1 MRLSSEPMS
10 RAAGIGSTA
19 TPEARRAS
27 NLRRPKGWRHPFE
40 RPNVF
45 KDGNLRLCVTVVNGS
60 ISLPMEEI
68 VHVEP
73 VVVVGQTAQ
82 EAAQQA
88 RDAATAAREAAL
100 AREDAAR
107 VRDDVRRIREEVRD
121 RIREEMRAQDGPG
134 AHGGGGTQVITVPPP
149 PMPWEQDDIPPH
161 VVDVITM
168 FLIATVICIVGLPI
182 ARAIGRWI
190 DRRGTP
196 TAINPNLSSQID
208 RIEHAVESMA
218 IEVERISEAQRFQAK
233 LLSDREKVRV

>member
-1 MRLSSEPMS
+1 M
-10 RAAGIGSTA
+10 
-19 TPEARRAS
+19 
-27 NLRRPKGWRHPFE
+27 
-40 RPNVF
+40 
-45 KDGNLRLCVTVVNGS
+45 
-60 ISLPMEEI
+60 
-68 VHVEP
+68 HVEP
-73 VVVVGQTAQ
+73 VVVVGQTADQVAQQAQ
-82 EAAQQA
+82 EAANAA
-88 RDAATAAREAAL
+88 RDAAQ

-107 VRDDVRRIREEVRD
+107 VRGIREEVRN
-121 RIREEMRAQDGPG
+121 RIREELRGQDAGGHG
-134 AHGGGGTQVITVPPP
+134 ASGQQVITVPPP

-182 ARAIGRWI
+182 ARALGRWI

-196 TAINPNLSSQID
+196 AAVNPNLSSQID